1 MVPEV
6 DNFHMQSVAERRY
19 QYWEAFTTQSIEGP
33 HICAQQQSNQNQPI
47 LQSTPLFVRT
57 ESLSWN
63 EVNTM
68 ELDAPCRI
76 LTACKLVSLWE
87 KKTAASEVAE
97 LFRRESLAGKLHDIA
112 QCLEEDGYI
121 EMTVKRSAK
130 CWDHSQSSVLS
141 DLSAKCRDHS
151 QPQRPRDLPA
161 KCRDLPTTSHHFEHS
176 SRHIRFASNHQ
187 VEYLR
192 DRN

>member
-6 DNFHMQSVAERRY
+6 DNFYMQSVAERRY

-33 HICAQQQSNQNQPI
+33 QICAQQQSNQNQPI

-112 QCLEEDGYI
+112 QCLEEDSYI
-121 EMTVKRSAK
+121 EMTVKILG
-130 CWDHSQSSVLS
+130 CGCVLQ
-141 DLSAKCRDHS
+141 CCTT
-151 QPQRPRDLPA
+151 QPPPDESFGQMLYPTNKKQRGGG
-161 KCRDLPTTSHHFEHS
+161 
-176 SRHIRFASNHQ
+176 
-187 VEYLR
+187 
-192 DRN
+192 